1 MISRLRSLIAMTL
14 AILVTVLTFGLVEV
28 NRTGGPG
35 GATDRTIRPGRAW
48 RSCARGRGERGGA
61 SAARQR

>member
-35 GATDRTIRPGRAW
+35 AGHGQDDPARPRVAELRSRTR
-48 RSCARGRGERGGA
+48 
-61 SAARQR
+61 